1 MLIGYNFEPGP
12 NSRAL
17 DVVGSVK
24 LNYDSTVNDA
34 STRKTSLTREN
45 KVDYLVQKFGMQRL
59 QRLDAILETAPR
71 VVSTSYNP
79 QICHNL

>member
-1 MLIGYNFEPGP
+1 MLIGYNFEPRP

-24 LNYDSTVNDA
+24 LSYDSTINDA